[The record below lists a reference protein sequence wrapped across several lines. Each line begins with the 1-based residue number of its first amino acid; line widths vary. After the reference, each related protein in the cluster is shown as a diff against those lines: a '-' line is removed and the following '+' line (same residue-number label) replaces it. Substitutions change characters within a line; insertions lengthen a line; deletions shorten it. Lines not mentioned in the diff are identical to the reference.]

1 MAAMTTRLVIV
12 LAVLHSFAWTASTQ
26 DRSSSQGQTPRTWA
40 VVVGVSKYSRLPG
53 GQQLQFAERDA
64 ASFAEALKNSGV
76 GSENV
81 RSLIGVEAT
90 ASAIKAVVGNWL
102 AKSASDADTVILFFS
117 GHGLLEREFG
127 ESYLLGY
134 DSDPKDPYTSAL
146 SVSEISQAI
155 KNRVRA
161 RRVLVLV
168 DAVRRD
174 FFDPDAGGEADAS
187 TFARAFNQL
196 ATSRSG
202 ASVIIASGPGEFS
215 REGQRWSGH
224 GVFTKHLIDAL
235 ASGGDRNADGSITAD
250 ELFDYVKTRVAEDTS
265 GKQHPWRG
273 ETPLAD
279 IIVARAERSSGR
291 PSVSTKSETNSKPGA
306 GEVAP
311 AASPH
316 KTTPATSEPE
326 TSKPQTITPH
336 ARNAQESSPDPASR
350 REAARPST
358 RPSTS
363 PSTPPA
369 ENTQPSIPK
378 NEVAVAKPEINSLP
392 PAAAQPATAE
402 PRSETTTAP
411 PSATPPRRSS
421 PPATVSV
428 KPPAENQTQP
438 LSDRGEVAIAKLPP
452 PPRPVTTPPR
462 IAPVVAEPVKTQPAA
477 APSSV
482 VATPAEAAPSPL
494 VLQIQALIA
503 SGSLLEPK
511 NASAWDLYQRLVSE
525 ASGGSEA
532 ARLKPMLA
540 GALVDAGR
548 AIVAGDVRADNV
560 SDLVDDFK
568 RAGQMFVR
576 ARSLSSQDSELG
588 ALEKLGAAEALIALQ
603 FYDEAERALGTLQTV
618 KLAAIENAFG
628 LLYHGRL
635 DTFRAERAFKRAV
648 ELNPKWAAPH
658 YNLALLYRG
667 QQNEQALAEL
677 EGASALD
684 SSNSAIV
691 VALGDEY
698 FARGQWQRA
707 AEMFRQA
714 VALRPTD
721 DNLHTKLGHALYSQG
736 LKDDAD
742 REYEKAR
749 QLRGKR

>member
-1 MAAMTTRLVIV
+1 MR
-12 LAVLHSFAWTASTQ
+12 
-26 DRSSSQGQTPRTWA
+26 
-40 VVVGVSKYSRLPG
+40 
-53 GQQLQFAERDA
+53 
-64 ASFAEALKNSGV
+64 
-76 GSENV
+76 
-81 RSLIGVEAT
+81 VE
-90 ASAIKAVVGNWL
+90 V
-102 AKSASDADTVILFFS
+102 
-117 GHGLLEREFG
+117 EE
-127 ESYLLGY
+127 
-134 DSDPKDPYTSAL
+134 P
-146 SVSEISQAI
+146 
-155 KNRVRA
+155 
-161 RRVLVLV
+161 
-168 DAVRRD
+168 
-174 FFDPDAGGEADAS
+174 
-187 TFARAFNQL
+187 L
-196 ATSRSG
+196 AT
-202 ASVIIASGPGEFS
+202 
-215 REGQRWSGH
+215 
-224 GVFTKHLIDAL
+224 
-235 ASGGDRNADGSITAD
+235 
-250 ELFDYVKTRVAEDTS
+250 
-265 GKQHPWRG
+265 
-273 ETPLAD
+273 
-279 IIVARAERSSGR
+279 
-291 PSVSTKSETNSKPGA
+291 
-306 GEVAP
+306 
-311 AASPH
+311 
-316 KTTPATSEPE
+316 
-326 TSKPQTITPH
+326 
-336 ARNAQESSPDPASR
+336 
-350 REAARPST
+350 
-358 RPSTS
+358 
-363 PSTPPA
+363 
-369 ENTQPSIPK
+369 
-378 NEVAVAKPEINSLP
+378 
-392 PAAAQPATAE
+392 
-402 PRSETTTAP
+402 
-411 PSATPPRRSS
+411 
-421 PPATVSV
+421 
-428 KPPAENQTQP
+428 
-438 LSDRGEVAIAKLPP
+438 
-452 PPRPVTTPPR
+452 
-462 IAPVVAEPVKTQPAA
+462 A

-684 SSNSAIV
+684 SSNSTIV

-707 AEMFRQA
+707 GEMFRQA